1 MEFMLACQTALK
13 YFEKVDNDTGLYS
26 IRDVGDRWVFSGG
39 SKKPTVFYGKQAIAI
54 KKDGEGILP
63 FHLFDERNWELLDH
77 AKDIEVPEEFR
88 IKQRSVLRGDQ
99 MTREEKKRR
108 KQKEKEAY
116 KAYLD
121 RISMPTAPRKLTSE
135 EIEQLKKEGRI

>member
-13 YFEKVDNDTGLYS
+13 YFKEVDNDTGLYS

-77 AKDIEVPEEFR
+77 AKDIEVPEEFQ
-88 IKQRSVLRGDQ
+88 IK
-99 MTREEKKRR
+99 
-108 KQKEKEAY
+108 
-116 KAYLD
+116 
-121 RISMPTAPRKLTSE
+121 
-135 EIEQLKKEGRI
+135 